1 MALLTAADP
10 SFAAAVCVVKTMG
23 SARVS
28 AGLLVHAG
36 ACTPP
41 RHMDVLRWAQGR
53 MALPGAQEHAM
64 GPSCA
69 TLDCLSLSVPQ
80 SPQLHGGV
88 LVLLWCV
95 GAG

>member
-1 MALLTAADP
+1 
-10 SFAAAVCVVKTMG
+10 MG

-28 AGLLVHAG
+28 AGLRVHTG

-41 RHMDVLRWAQGR
+41 GHVDVLPWAQGR
-53 MALPGAQEHAM
+53 MALPGAQEQAL

-69 TLDCLSLSVPQ
+69 TLDECLSLPMPQ

-88 LVLLWCV
+88 LVLLWRV